1 MAGSDEGSRGNLVGY
16 TIIVAVQHARYKP
29 FFFELARRRLVMNTD
44 AISSGL
50 EREREA
56 VEGVTRG
63 LGTTLICQIKAQ
75 QPRAA

>member
-44 AISSGL
+44 AISSAF
-50 EREREA
+50 ERERGSRGCSR
-56 VEGVTRG
+56 GVG
-63 LGTTLICQIKAQ
+63 DNFNVPNKSTTA
-75 QPRAA
+75 